1 MNCLCKELQVMRT
14 RLPNDEVDSGRRGFF
29 ALAAVSP
36 LVLLGLMSRAA
47 TAQAPAAAAPACFD
61 LNALPMSQKSIRKS
75 LGFQM
80 HFTDPNKRCGTCN
93 FFTPGTGEC
102 GKCQIFDNGPT
113 TANSV
118 CSSWAKKA

>member
-1 MNCLCKELQVMRT
+1 MRT
-14 RLPNDEVDSGRRGFF
+14 RLPNHPTAGESVDRERRSLF

-36 LVLLGLMSRAA
+36 LVLLGLMSRPAA
-47 TAQAPAAAAPACFD
+47 AQTQAAAPACFD
-61 LNALPMSQKSIRKS
+61 LEKLPMSQKSIRKS

-80 HFTDPNKRCGTCN
+80 HYTDPNKRCGTCN
-93 FFTPGTGEC
+93 FFTPGTGDC

-113 TANSV
+113 TANST